1 MLNIEFLQSSGFFK
15 TISLKQGD
23 VIFDEWE
30 IDNNLYIVV
39 SWKIDVLKHTTIER
53 SSTKKLATLLKMDF
67 FWEAWLS
74 TTDEPKQVKL
84 VASSDTEL
92 LSIDAQSWVEDFIK
106 ENPEAWLSFLKHII
120 YITNKR
126 LNKNNRQIAADY
138 ELNKEINN
146 IEKIT
151 LKSIFHIIDRMK
163 AIIECD
169 YILFFEHNM
178 VVENY
183 YTLKYDTRHNMSLN
197 NMSLEIK
204 SIANIMKDIKNITD
218 IGLFPFNTITN
229 LSIWDRNLGFFITG
243 RKNNIFSEN
252 EKNMLISMGNS
263 LAGIIKQKEVL
274 EEERNKNY
282 IKENNI

>member
-1 MLNIEFLQSSGFFK
+1 MLNIKFLQSSGFFT

-30 IDNNLYIVV
+30 IDNGLYVIV
-39 SWKIDVLKHTTIER
+39 SGKIDVLKHTTAER
-53 SSTKKLATLLKMDF
+53 ISTKKLATLLKMDF

-74 TTDEPKQVKL
+74 TKDEPKKVKL
-84 VASSDTEL
+84 VASSDSEL
-92 LSIDAQSWVEDFIK
+92 IRIDAESWVESLVK
-106 ENPEAWLSFLKHII
+106 SNPEEGLWFLKHII

-169 YILFFEHNM
+169 YIIYFEHNI
-178 VVENY
+178 VLEDY
-183 YTLKYDTRHNMSLN
+183 YTLKYDTRG
-197 NMSLEIK
+197 NMSLE
-204 SIANIMKDIKNITD
+204 SINLEIKDIDNLTSIKEIPE
-218 IGLFPFNTITN
+218 IELSPFNTIIK
-229 LSIWDRNLGFFITG
+229 LSIWERNLWFFIAG